1 MRDEPVSQS
10 LRDSRF
16 ASDAYAMRRRCSLSA
31 LVLAAC
37 AMAPVHGACPPAD
50 GDRARLDALKADGF
64 TLADDAA
71 RNTLALHL
79 TACLTDP
86 DPSLR
91 DGIAYEAYHTW
102 LRGGV
107 LTTGTMVA
115 LAADLEAR
123 LVASEGA
130 GFERPFAALVLS
142 EIARADRVDACL
154 PAERRARLL
163 SASIAYFTGVRDYRG
178 FDERDG
184 WRHGVAHGADLL
196 LQLGLNPAFDRDALI
211 GIRDAVATQVAPPGH
226 FYVYGESERLAAPII
241 LIARRGV
248 FSGDDWSAWLAQFAE
263 PRQWENTYAS
273 QAGLAK
279 RHDTMAFLSALYLN
293 ARLSEDQAD
302 DAILPGVQTALTAMP

>member
-1 MRDEPVSQS
+1 MRDAPVLRS
-10 LRDSRF
+10 LRDSSF
-16 ASDAYAMRRRCSLSA
+16 ASDAYAMRKLCSLSA

-37 AMAPVHGACPPAD
+37 ATAPVLGACPPAD

-64 TLADDAA
+64 TITDDAA

-79 TACLTDP
+79 TACLADP

-102 LRGGV
+102 LRGRA
-107 LTTGTMVA
+107 LTTETMLV
-115 LAADLEAR
+115 LEADLQAR
-123 LVASEGA
+123 LVASEGV

-142 EIARADRVDACL
+142 EIARADRVEAFL
-154 PAERRARLL
+154 PPERRTRLL
-163 SASIAYFTGVRDYRG
+163 NASIAYFAGVRDYRG
-178 FDERDG
+178 FDEREG

-196 LQLGLNPAFDRDALI
+196 LQLGLNPAFDRDELVR
-211 GIRDAVATQVAPPGH
+211 IRDAVATQVAPPGH

-241 LIARRGV
+241 LVARRGV
-248 FSGDDWSAWLAQFAE
+248 FSVDDWSAWFAQFAE

-302 DAILPGVQTALTAMP
+302 DAILPGVQAALTAMP